1 MRFLRGLAAAAAL
14 VVAGAAAAQGDT
26 GLQGVASAGGIFGQ
40 GAMLYGA
47 QAGVAFTLPD
57 ERFQIRYLV
66 QYYGTGTYGVPIAG
80 GCLTACPATS
90 ANNSIVG
97 TAVGARFNVFNSD
110 LAPYL
115 VGTVG
120 LYQSRFATYSTASP
134 GDPLFATLRQ
144 QFLAT
149 GIGAG
154 GGIGINV
161 NAGFARLYGEVQVM
175 YTTLYHGTNA
185 PSFFVPVVVGIG
197 F

>member
-1 MRFLRGLAAAAAL
+1 MRFLRGIAAAAAF
-14 VVAGAAAAQGDT
+14 VAAGTAAAQADT

-57 ERFQIRYLV
+57 DRFQIRYLV
-66 QYYGTGTYGVPIAG
+66 QYYGTGSYGVPIPG
-80 GCLTACPATS
+80 GCLSACPVTTN
-90 ANNSIVG
+90 NNSLVG
-97 TAVGARFNVFNSD
+97 TAVGARFNVFNAD
-110 LAPYL
+110 QAPYL

-120 LYQSRFATYSTASP
+120 LYQSRFAVNTSTVA
-134 GDPLFATLRQ
+134 GDPVIAASRQ
-144 QFLAT
+144 QYLAT

-185 PSFFVPVVVGIG
+185 PSFFMPVVVGIG